1 MDLIG
6 ISILNYKSIKK
17 AIYLE
22 MPKEKGVITFIG
34 KNGSG
39 KTNLLQ
45 AIKRILLKS
54 DYLGEKSP
62 IEGKYVLSISEK
74 EKQEYFSA
82 IDFNKISDK
91 IEVSFSAKE
100 PNVKKVV
107 VPPIKIVVKKY
118 KEKLTKIIKELKKA
132 SRSYIEDLQKIEMSY
147 SKRQLIGLKVSDKN
161 GSISYIDK
169 NRIEDVCDRV
179 EKQIKEINKFLNENF
194 EKDNIIF
201 EEHKVYYDSPYL
213 TPIQFYQIEE
223 EDISFSPIIADIL
236 KLDAAGIEEINRKL
250 RQEIHKINSLLN
262 QDYEKIRKCL
272 ASFEE
277 IQQEMKRL
285 FFEKEEQY
293 YEQAEEIEEKYNKFC
308 LSVKDAIFR
317 TGYFIDNETSLLFYQ
332 QDSFSVSRRIDF
344 IYERNPIILAI
355 HNFLNNSNLYKQNES
370 VLEINK
376 ISLTRLKILEKAVND
391 VFLKSLVA
399 NFDKREINGFET
411 EFTDKGI
418 NLFVLEKTGERV
430 DFNLTSLGRRW
441 YLTYSFIKNV
451 IKSGEVL
458 FIDEPAAFLHPEA
471 QIEFREDLENLTQK
485 GVLVFITT
493 HSPYMIPDNWN
504 YVFNVNMTSQGT
516 QLLSF
521 KDETDL
527 CQTINTELGISR
539 TNDILFNLSKTI
551 LFVEGISD
559 ETCIKKFASKLG
571 YDLSDYYVF
580 TCHGSSIL
588 ALAYLCIKQNIKFK
602 ALLDRDNKNKNEE
615 WLNYHRG
622 YDEYIK
628 IVTENENCVFTP
640 EKGKEGSLEDCF
652 AEEDKRRYFYEKAY
666 SNGNKKMKIGYRE
679 VEDGE
684 VFTLETLN
692 NFDNILSD
700 LKIPKMK

>member
-6 ISILNYKSIKK
+6 ISILNYKSIKN
-17 AIYLE
+17 AIYIK

-45 AIKRILLKS
+45 AIKKILLKS
-54 DYLGEKSP
+54 DYFGEKSP
-62 IEGKYVLSISEK
+62 IEGKYVLSISEE

-107 VPPIKIVVKKY
+107 VPPIKIVVRKY

-132 SRSYIEDLQKIEMSY
+132 SRSYIEELQKIEISY
-147 SKRQLIGLKVSDKN
+147 SKRQLIELKVSDKN
-161 GSISYIDK
+161 GSISYIYE

-179 EKQIKEINKFLNENF
+179 EKQIKEINNFLNENF

-201 EEHKVYYDSPYL
+201 EEHKVFYDSRYL
-213 TPIQFYQIEE
+213 TPIQFYQVKE

-236 KLDAAGIEEINRKL
+236 KLDAAGIEEVNRKL
-250 RQEIHKINSLLN
+250 KQEIHKINSLLN
-262 QDYEKIRKCL
+262 QNYQKIKKCL
-272 ASFEE
+272 TSFEE
-277 IQQEMKRL
+277 IQQEIKRL
-285 FFEKEEQY
+285 FCEKAEQFN
-293 YEQAEEIEEKYNKFC
+293 EQAEEIDKKYNEFC
-308 LSVKDAIFR
+308 MSVKDAIFR

-332 QDSFSVSRRIDF
+332 QDSFSVTRRQAF
-344 IYERNPIILAI
+344 IYERNPIIFSI
-355 HNFLNNSNLYKQNES
+355 HNYLKDAKLYRNDES
-370 VLEINK
+370 VLEISK
-376 ISLTRLKILEKAVND
+376 ITEARLKTLENEVNEN
-391 VFLKSLVA
+391 FLKSLIA
-399 NFDKREINGFET
+399 NFDKNEIMGFEAK
-411 EFTDKGI
+411 FTKSGI
-418 NLFVLEKTGERV
+418 NFYVKEKTGELV

-451 IKSGEVL
+451 IKPGEVL

-471 QIEFREDLENLTQK
+471 QIEFRKDLENLAQK
-485 GVLVFITT
+485 GVSVFITT

-504 YVFNVNMTSQGT
+504 YVFNVYMTSQGT
-516 QLLSF
+516 DVSSF

-559 ETCIKKFASKLG
+559 EACIKKFAKKLN
-571 YDLSDYYVF
+571 YDLNDYYIF
-580 TCHGSSIL
+580 ICHGSSIL

-602 ALLDRDNKNKNEE
+602 ALLDRDNERKPKKWIEQ
-615 WLNYHRG
+615 HCG

-628 IVTENENCVFTP
+628 VAKENANCVFTP

-652 AEEDKRRYFYEKAY
+652 GKEDRERYFHNSPCE
-666 SNGNKKMKIGYRE
+666 NKKWKIDRTKIE
-679 VEDGE
+679 NGE
-684 VFTLETLN
+684 VFTQETLD
-692 NFDNILSD
+692 NFNKILSD
-700 LKIPKMK
+700 LQIPKKLI